1 MEQLDQS
8 REAID
13 AIDRQLLG
21 LLARRMEAVREI
33 ASFKRE
39 NLEAPLHDAERE
51 RRLFEFWSQEGHKLG
66 LSSYFVG
73 RVLKELLAY
82 SRRDQERRL
91 DSNGRADAAP
101 AVRVA
106 FQGVPGAYSD
116 LALEKLFA
124 SRSHATL
131 SKEGHE
137 TFEGTL
143 DALEAG
149 EVDYALLPIEN
160 TIAGSI
166 HDVYREISHR
176 RVALVDEEIWQVE
189 HCLAAQPGVRVG
201 EVRLVRSHPVALQ
214 QCSRFLR
221 GLVGTRAES
230 WYDTAAAAQSVAAG
244 DSSEVA
250 AICSAEA
257 ARDLGLEV
265 LRQDIADQAENHTRF
280 VLIGRE
286 AEPVD
291 PRVPAK
297 TSLLLTVDHRQGALA
312 ECLDAFAAAGFN
324 LSKLESRPQPEL
336 PWRYLFYL
344 DVEANA
350 EDPRMAETLDRIR
363 QHTGS
368 LRILGCY
375 PARAIV
381 EREGMPV
388 VGRPAAEATPQP
400 SSSDPQAPAIEPSP
414 APKTARPQLTALS
427 EPGRRTVVSVGNV
440 EVGGDTF
447 TLISGPCAVESRE
460 QILAA
465 AEMVANAGA
474 VMLRGGAFKPRSSP
488 YSFQGLGFEGLE
500 LLAEARSLYGLPIV
514 TEVMRAEDAE
524 RIAAVADVLQIGA
537 RNMQNFEL
545 LKAVGALRRPILLK
559 RGLSATIDE
568 FLQAA
573 EYIMAGG
580 NHQVILCERGI
591 RTFERATR
599 STLDV
604 SAVPVLRERT
614 HLPVIVD
621 PSHAAG
627 RRALVIPLALAAAA
641 AGADGLM
648 VEAHPCPA
656 EALCDAEQALTEGDL
671 KQLRA
676 ALEPLVAAQGR
687 ESI

>member
-1 MEQLDQS
+1 MDELDQP
-8 REAID
+8 RGAID
-13 AIDRQLLG
+13 EIDRQLLA
-21 LLARRMEAVREI
+21 LLARRMATVREI
-33 ASFKRE
+33 ATFKRD
-39 NLEAPLHDAERE
+39 NREAPLHDAERE
-51 RRLFEFWSQEGHKLG
+51 RRLFEFWSHEGHKLG

-73 RVLKELLAY
+73 RILRELLAY

-91 DSNGRADAAP
+91 DTAAADGAAP

-106 FQGVPGAYSD
+106 YQGAPGSYSD

-131 SKEGHE
+131 AKEGHE

-160 TIAGSI
+160 TIAASI
-166 HDVYREISHR
+166 HDVYRELSHR

-189 HCLAAQPGVRVG
+189 HCLAAQPGVRLG
-201 EVRLVRSHPVALQ
+201 DVRLVRSHPVALQ

-221 GLVGTRAES
+221 SLIGSRAES

-257 ARDLGLEV
+257 ARGLGLEV
-265 LRQDIADQAENHTRF
+265 LAENIADQAENHTRF
-280 VLIGRE
+280 VLIGLE
-286 AEPVD
+286 AEAVD
-291 PRVPAK
+291 ARIPAK
-297 TSLLLTVDHRQGALA
+297 TSLLLTVDHTRGALA

-324 LSKLESRPQPEL
+324 LSKLESRPQPEV

-344 DVEANA
+344 DVEANL

-363 QHTGS
+363 QRTGS

-381 EREGMPV
+381 ERQEMPV
-388 VGRPAAEATPQP
+388 VRRPPAEERAQAAPVDA
-400 SSSDPQAPAIEPSP
+400 APASKPS
-414 APKTARPQLTALS
+414 KPQLTALAR
-427 EPGRRTVVSVGNV
+427 PDQRTIVSVGKV
-440 EVGGDTF
+440 AVGGDAF

-465 AEMVANAGA
+465 AEMVAGVGA
-474 VMLRGGAFKPRSSP
+474 RMLRGGAFKPRSSP

-500 LLAEARSLYGLPIV
+500 LLAEARSLFGLPIV

-524 RIAAVADVLQIGA
+524 RVAAVADVLQIGA

-545 LKAVGALRRPILLK
+545 LKAVGRLRRPILLK

-627 RRALVIPLALAAAA
+627 RRALVIPLALAATA

-656 EALCDAEQALTEGDL
+656 EALCDAEQALTEDDL
-671 KQLRA
+671 GRLRA

-687 ESI
+687 TL

>member
-1 MEQLDQS
+1 MDELDQP
-8 REAID
+8 RGAID
-13 AIDRQLLG
+13 EIDRQLLA
-21 LLARRMEAVREI
+21 LLARRMETVREI
-33 ASFKRE
+33 AAVKRH
-39 NLEAPLHDAERE
+39 NREAPLHDAERE
-51 RRLFEFWSQEGHKLG
+51 RRVFEFWSHEGHKLG

-73 RVLKELLAY
+73 RILKELLAY

-91 DSNGRADAAP
+91 DVSTTDVEAP

-106 FQGVPGAYSD
+106 FQGAPGSYSD

-166 HDVYREISHR
+166 HDVYRELSQR
-176 RVALVDEEIWQVE
+176 PVVLVDEEIWQVE
-189 HCLAAQPGVRVG
+189 HCLAALPGVQVADL
-201 EVRLVRSHPVALQ
+201 RLIRSHPVALQ

-221 GLVGTRAES
+221 GLVGARAES
-230 WYDTAAAAQSVAAG
+230 WYDTAAAAQSVAGG

-265 LRQDIADQAENHTRF
+265 LRRGIADHAENHTRF
-280 VLIGRE
+280 VLVGL
-286 AEPVD
+286 AGEPVD
-291 PRVPAK
+291 RRIPAK
-297 TSLLLTVDHRQGALA
+297 TSLLLTVDHTQGALA

-324 LSKLESRPQPEL
+324 LSKLESRPQPEV

-344 DVEANA
+344 DVEANVA
-350 EDPRMAETLDRIR
+350 DPRMAETLDRIR
-363 QHTGS
+363 QRTGS

-375 PARAIV
+375 PARAII
-381 EREGMPV
+381 ERQEVPLV
-388 VGRPAAEATPQP
+388 RRPPAADRPQEEAVM
-400 SSSDPQAPAIEPSP
+400 EP
-414 APKTARPQLTALS
+414 APSASQRQLTALS
-427 EPGRRTVVSVGNV
+427 EPGQRTVVTVGKV
-440 EVGGDTF
+440 AVGGGTF

-465 AEMVANAGA
+465 AEMVAGAGA
-474 VMLRGGAFKPRSSP
+474 HMLRGGAFKPRTSP

-500 LLAEARSLYGLPIV
+500 LLAEARSLCGLPIV

-524 RIAAVADVLQIGA
+524 RIGAVADVLQIGA

-627 RRALVIPLALAAAA
+627 RRSLVIPLSLAAAA

-656 EALCDAEQALTEGDL
+656 EALCDAEQALTAGDL
-671 KQLRA
+671 ERLRA
-676 ALEPLVAAQGR
+676 ALEPLTALGGR
-687 ESI
+687 RI